1 MKTFNQ
7 FFDEQMNDSNF
18 KKEYENLQP
27 EFDVIRALINARKSV
42 NITQQELARK
52 TGISQADISKI
63 ENGTRNPTLN
73 MLKRLADGLEMQ
85 LRLDFVPKNR
95 NIS

>member
-7 FFDEQMNDSNF
+7 FFDEQMRNADF
-18 KKEYENLQP
+18 KRAYENLQP
-27 EFDVIRALINARKSV
+27 EFDVIRALINARNSV

-52 TGISQADISKI
+52 TGIAQADISKI

-73 MLKRLADGLEMQ
+73 MLKRLADGLGMQ
-85 LRLDFVPKNR
+85 LRLDFIPKKQ
-95 NIS
+95 

>member
-7 FFDEQMNDSNF
+7 FFDEQMKNPEF

-27 EFDVIRALINARKSV
+27 EFDVIRTLINARKSV
-42 NITQQELARK
+42 HITQQELAKK

-73 MLKRLADGLEMQ
+73 MLKRLADGLGMQ
-85 LRLDFVPKNR
+85 LRLDFIPKKQ
-95 NIS
+95 